1 MAQNTTT
8 IENTEMIE
16 SNVTKM
22 VEEGIYPHVVS
33 ENEEDIEMD
42 LNSFRSESDT
52 STDLD
57 GNSVHLQQQTEV
69 LAIENKTKRE
79 SSLVNVWRWAVRA
92 ILLATAVGV
101 TIATYSLLDAKEN
114 QNFEIAY
121 EQFART
127 VGNAAVTQQLDLR
140 DSIASL
146 ANIIS

>member
-1 MAQNTTT
+1 
-8 IENTEMIE
+8 
-16 SNVTKM
+16 
-22 VEEGIYPHVVS
+22 
-33 ENEEDIEMD
+33 
-42 LNSFRSESDT
+42 
-52 STDLD
+52 
-57 GNSVHLQQQTEV
+57 
-69 LAIENKTKRE
+69 
-79 SSLVNVWRWAVRA
+79 VNVWRWAVRA

-146 ANIIS
+146 ANIISGLAENQNATWPYFHPPKF